1 MGTGNAVNVI
11 RVGKNKMTARELIK
25 IKDIEISFQT
35 INESDFISLTDI
47 ARYKDKNRTNYIIQN
62 WMRTRSTIEFIG
74 LWEKI
79 NNPNF
84 KGVEFDAFKSEA
96 GSNSFSLTP
105 QKWIETTD
113 AIGLISKSGRYG
125 GGVYAHKDIA
135 FEFASWISAEF
146 KLYLIKE
153 FERLKNAEYVAGKLE
168 WNARRMLSKT
178 NYRIHTDA
186 IKAHLPKNLTEKQIN
201 ITYANEADVLNVAL
215 FGLTATE
222 WRAKNKGK
230 KGNLRDDATIRQL
243 VVLTNIES
251 YNAEM
256 IRRGLDQH
264 TRLKQ
269 LNIAAIALLK
279 SLMSNDLRQLK
290 DENIK

>member
-153 FERLKNAEYVAGKLE
+153 FERLKSAEYIAEKLE
-168 WNARRMLSKT
+168 WNTRRMISKA

-186 IKAHLPKNLTEKQIN
+186 IKEKLPKHLTDKQIN
-201 ITYANEADVLNVAL
+201 ITYANEGDVLNVAL
-215 FGLTATE
+215 FGQTAAE

>member
-1 MGTGNAVNVI
+1 
-11 RVGKNKMTARELIK
+11 
-25 IKDIEISFQT
+25 
-35 INESDFISLTDI
+35 
-47 ARYKDKNRTNYIIQN
+47 
-62 WMRTRSTIEFIG
+62 MRTRSTIEFIG

-84 KGVEFDAFKSEA
+84 KGIEFDAFKSEA

-105 QKWIETTD
+105 QRWIETTG

-153 FERLKNAEYVAGKLE
+153 FERLKSAEYVAGKLE
-168 WNARRMLSKT
+168 WNVRRMLSKT

-186 IKAHLPKNLTEKQIN
+186 IKENLPKNLTEKQIN

-215 FGLTATE
+215 FGVTAAD
-222 WRAKNKGK
+222 WRVANKGK
-230 KGNLRDDATIRQL
+230 KGNVRDFTSIQQL
-243 VVLTNIES
+243 VVLSNIES

-256 IRRGLDQH
+256 IRSGLSQPE
-264 TRLKQ
+264 RLRK
-269 LNIAAIALLK
+269 LNLAAIAQLK
-279 SLMSNDLRQLK
+279 SLLNINDLEKL
-290 DENIK
+290 N